1 MEFNFNWNKKN
12 AYYLIRDSEVY
23 KIFYESVKKSI
34 NRILLLLLLLPLNS
48 KFTNSRNGM
57 LTVLLS
63 VF

>member
-34 NRILLLLLLLPLNS
+34 NRILLLLLLPLNS